1 MNHYERTQAD
11 THPNQY
17 FIQAAVEV
25 CRRQTW
31 IIAMWVFGS
40 TAKGSARSDSDIDI
54 AVLAD
59 NATSDLPILQIIT
72 ELEKASGRRVD
83 VVLLNRAGD
92 LLRYEV
98 RKHGRLL
105 FERNSIVRKNF
116 EIQCRKS
123 FEDFLHIHQ
132 RYVAKVL
139 YGGRHG

>member
-1 MNHYERTQAD
+1 
-11 THPNQY
+11 
-17 FIQAAVEV
+17 
-25 CRRQTW
+25 
-31 IIAMWVFGS
+31 MWLFGS
-40 TAKGSARSDSDIDI
+40 TAKGSAKPDSDIDL

-59 NATSDLPILQIIT
+59 NTTVEVPLLPLIT
-72 ELEKASGRRVD
+72 ELERTFGRRVD

-105 FERNSIVRKNF
+105 FERNPQARKEFEVRS
-116 EIQCRKS
+116 RKS